1 MTYFKINDIDFSMYV
16 NSLSIT
22 KNHIYKSQVNAAGN
36 TIVKKVN
43 VKRIINVGIIPLD
56 AAAMKNLQ
64 TAIDNMVAS
73 ISFQN
78 PETAALE
85 TISCMIPT
93 NSVDY
98 YTIRGINNTSFK
110 AFSLQFTEL

>member
-16 NSLSIT
+16 NSLSVT

-43 VKRIINVGIIPLD
+43 TKRVINVGIIPLN
-56 AAAMKNLQ
+56 ATVMKDLQ
-64 TAIDNMVAS
+64 AAIDNMTAS

-98 YTIRGINNTSFK
+98 YTIRGINNTTFK
-110 AFSLQFTEL
+110 AFTLQFEEL

>member
-1 MTYFKINDIDFSMYV
+1 MAYFKINDIDFSMYV
-16 NSLSIT
+16 SSLSVT

-43 VKRIINVGIIPLD
+43 SKRVVNVGIIPVD
-56 AAAMKNLQ
+56 SAAMISLQ
-64 TAIDNMVAS
+64 AAITNMTVS
-73 ISFQN
+73 ISFLN
-78 PETAALE
+78 PETGVIE

-98 YTIRGINNTSFK
+98 YTVHAGNAKFK
-110 AFSLQFTEL
+110 AFSLQFSEL